1 MVRTRPH
8 GATSALLVACLA
20 MLGAGC
26 AGGSGPASTATR
38 APRTIHVGNGR
49 HTFKPGVLLYGDTVL
64 CGSAGA
70 EVPRPGHGVG
80 GAADGTTSSADIDV
94 TTAKH
99 GVVVV
104 RCQTSG

>member
-1 MVRTRPH
+1 MFLSR
-8 GATSALLVACLA
+8 GAIGVLLVACLA
-20 MLGAGC
+20 MFGAGC

-38 APRTIHVGNGR
+38 APRTIRVGNGR
-49 HTFKPGVLLYGDTVL
+49 HTFKPGVLRFGDTVF

-80 GAADGTTSSADIDV
+80 GAADGVTSSADIEV
-94 TTAKH
+94 TTGKH
-99 GVVVV
+99 GAVEV